1 MSKTRIVMLLSIFC
15 LTAQLVADDGI
26 IIRKNQRTL
35 GQIEHIYSE
44 MLPVVTVQLG
54 QPFFASDPLE
64 ITKVVQ
70 QVRTALKQLGVDL
83 RP

>member
-1 MSKTRIVMLLSIFC
+1 MILKTRLMFLAVLCIA
-15 LTAQLVADDGI
+15 AQVIADDGI